1 MGRASN
7 VLYNSEVALRLIES
21 ELQAQYADKEGGAPE
36 LPAVLPSAM
45 PTRYLR
51 SALLTQLTTDLP
63 EA

>member
-21 ELQAQYADKEGGAPE
+21 ELEAQYANEEGAEPA
-36 LPAVLPSAM
+36 LPAIPPSAM

-51 SALLTQLTTDLP
+51 SVLQTQLTTDVP